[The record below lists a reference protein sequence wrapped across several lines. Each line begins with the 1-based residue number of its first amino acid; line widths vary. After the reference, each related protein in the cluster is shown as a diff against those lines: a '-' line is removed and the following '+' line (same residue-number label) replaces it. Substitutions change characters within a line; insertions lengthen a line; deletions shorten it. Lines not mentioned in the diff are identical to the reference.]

1 MTETIQVDDPQPGFF
16 VLRSFG
22 REVPAMIYREDDEL
36 IGMVAGKACD
46 AHSVWN
52 YHRRRIDEAEY
63 HRMMAAP
70 APIVPNV
77 EKLPAYLEVADK
89 WRSTPICDEAGAGRA
104 TDLRKIL
111 SECAKTLSGRAKAET
126 APLRAQILDITAS
139 YKERLDKIQAA
150 EDMLRGKLSEWMI
163 AEKKR
168 LAAEAASRL
177 PATVDGSDATLP
189 VVHETPVVQVRGNQA
204 GRASSLRAY
213 YTAIVS
219 DFDAAIATFR
229 NHPDLIAVL
238 NKLGSAR
245 AREMKG
251 APIAGFSVTKE
262 ERASL

>member
-1 MTETIQVDDPQPGFF
+1 MTDAIQVDAPEPGFF
-16 VLRSFG
+16 AVRSFG
-22 REVPAMIYREDDEL
+22 RELPAMIYREGDEL
-36 IGMVAGKACD
+36 IGMIGGKACD
-46 AHSVWN
+46 ACSVWN

-63 HRMMAAP
+63 HRMMAMP
-70 APIVPNV
+70 APIRPSI

-89 WRSTPICDEAGAGRA
+89 WRNTPIRDEAGAGRA

-111 SECAKTLSGRAKAET
+111 SDCGKMLSDRRKAET
-126 APLRAQILDITAS
+126 DPLRAQIADITAG
-139 YKERLDKIQAA
+139 YQDRLNRIKDA
-150 EDMLRGKLSEWMI
+150 EDLLRGKLSEWLI

-168 LAAEAASRL
+168 LEAEASARL
-177 PATVDGSDATLP
+177 PATIEGGEATLP
-189 VVHETPVVQVRGNQA
+189 AVQDTPRVQVRGNQA

-251 APIAGFSVTKE
+251 APIAGFVVTKE